1 MRPTHKLS
9 TPNLDLRCER
19 QMKTT
24 IRKLIALILLLPLY
38 PTIVVATE
46 TPHLA
51 LELQTDDWKGFEDF
65 IKESDRKDQIDGYS
79 YLISGSLAAVGGL
92 VGFYSSSDNFAKAVY
107 SVSQT
112 IGVAA
117 IGFGGYKL
125 FVGNENKLLFR
136 TIKASNLSLADREM
150 LLYNYR
156 LQKGSEE
163 NRIRKVKALTH
174 AAIALLNIYN
184 AVRETNNDLRT
195 ALYFIGGVNFFAAVS
210 FTF

>member
-1 MRPTHKLS
+1 MKKTLQNAILFFLS
-9 TPNLDLRCER
+9 LLLICPPNLLAAD
-19 QMKTT
+19 
-24 IRKLIALILLLPLY
+24 
-38 PTIVVATE
+38 
-46 TPHLA
+46 TPRLA

-65 IKESDRKDQIDGYS
+65 IKETDRQDKIDGYS

-92 VGFYSSSDNFAKAVY
+92 VGYYSSADNFAKAVY
-107 SVSQT
+107 SISQT

-125 FVGNENKLLFR
+125 FVGNENKLLYR
-136 TIKASNLSLADREM
+136 SIKATNLSIADREM

-156 LQKGSEE
+156 LQKGAEE
-163 NRIRKVKALTH
+163 SRIRKVKALTH
-174 AAIALLNIYN
+174 GAIALLNIYN
-184 AVRETNNDLRT
+184 AMRESNNDLRT